1 MPESDFNKVVKQL
14 YLNHTLACVFSCRFV
29 AYFRT
34 PFLKNTSGRLVLQ
47 FISERDVT
55 AGVPHGS
62 TDEPLLFNLFIND
75 LVFFI
80 AQSKLSNYAH
90 DLFVSGGDIE
100 LTTSLLCSDFK
111 TVESWFFL
119 ESIRFSIRGNAIL
132 YVSAKMLQIQSYLTL
147 MTKF

>member
-1 MPESDFNKVVKQL
+1 MCSPVDL
-14 YLNHTLACVFSCRFV
+14 LHI
-29 AYFRT
+29 FRT
-34 PFLKNTSGRLVLQ
+34 PFLKNTFGRLVLK

-80 AQSKLSNYAH
+80 AQKLSNYAH

-111 TVESWFFL
+111 TVESWVFFEKYKVFNPGKCHFICIGKNVTDSEL
-119 ESIRFSIRGNAIL
+119 LNFDGQIL
-132 YVSAKMLQIQSYLTL
+132 RNYREVEILDITL
-147 MTKF
+147 DKNKL

>member
-1 MPESDFNKVVKQL
+1 MCSPVDL
-14 YLNHTLACVFSCRFV
+14 LHI
-29 AYFRT
+29 FRT
-34 PFLKNTSGRLVLQ
+34 PFLKNTFGRLVLK

-80 AQSKLSNYAH
+80 AQKLSNYAH

-111 TVESWFFL
+111 TVESWVFL